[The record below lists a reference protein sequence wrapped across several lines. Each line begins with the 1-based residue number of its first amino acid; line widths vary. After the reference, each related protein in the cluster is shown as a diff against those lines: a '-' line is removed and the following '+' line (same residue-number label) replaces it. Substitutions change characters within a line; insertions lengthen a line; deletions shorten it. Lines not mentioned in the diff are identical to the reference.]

1 MYVIDLQ
8 VSCKHHSFESVPI
21 ANGMRD
27 AINNIK
33 PTFHHGKNPAE
44 SHPPVVLGGEL
55 ARFLKCWC
63 LFIGYLYFFGN
74 CHAIPG
80 LVHQSQIHTLLDP
93 RSISALV
100 FFAWSKPHLKTI
112 HYNEHF
118 LPFRSTFCNGMGE
131 PFTQRV
137 ALLPSTHSAPNVRDL
152 QELESGR
159 SPVGM
164 PKWWPKWPMAQ
175 AVIPGLFSIM
185 PWVEWWTQ
193 NFQMDLSHQSGSND
207 HGFWQLLQPQNSTM
221 TIVFFLAMH
230 RDSWQE
236 IWHLENF
243 FG

>member
-100 FFAWSKPHLKTI
+100 FFLHEANRTSKQFTTMNISSLSGQHSAMAWVNP
-112 HYNEHF
+112 
-118 LPFRSTFCNGMGE
+118 LPNGLLCCPRLIPPPMSEIFRSWRAAE
-131 PFTQRV
+131 
-137 ALLPSTHSAPNVRDL
+137 ALLGCPSGGPSGPWHRQLYLVYSQSCLEWSD
-152 QELESGR
+152 ELR
-159 SPVGM
+159 
-164 PKWWPKWPMAQ
+164 
-175 AVIPGLFSIM
+175 IFR
-185 PWVEWWTQ
+185 WT
-193 NFQMDLSHQSGSND
+193 
-207 HGFWQLLQPQNSTM
+207 
-221 TIVFFLAMH
+221 
-230 RDSWQE
+230 
-236 IWHLENF
+236 
-243 FG
+243 